1 MVGLIQPMGDM
12 PASKT
17 LNSQMMEK
25 EKRSSPSDPLQ
36 HIVKIFEKH
45 PTTSV

>member
-1 MVGLIQPMGDM
+1 M

-25 EKRSSPSDPLQ
+25 EKRFMIHLSQISFPFPQ
-36 HIVKIFEKH
+36 EIFKKH
-45 PTTSV
+45 SATFV